1 MALGVGSIVTMK
13 SASVDI
19 PVATKGP
26 DFTPQPPKVG
36 KVLAVESGY
45 TVLWEDGIL
54 NTSLPA
60 AAFDDLYSVA
70 ANTRST
76 YWGKVV
82 SIDNESPNY
91 QYIVISMFRRG
102 AVGATEMAVVRALGS
117 RVWREVRCSQLAVV
131 AGR

>member
-13 SASVDI
+13 SASADL
-19 PVATKGP
+19 PVATNGP

-60 AAFDDLYSVA
+60 AGFDDLYSVSLGA
-70 ANTRST
+70 HTRS
-76 YWGKVV
+76 WGKIVA
-82 SIDNESPNY
+82 IDGESPDY
-91 QYIVISMFRRG
+91 QYLVVSMFRRG
-102 AVGATEMAVVRALGS
+102 GALATELAIVRALG
-117 RVWREVRCSQLAVV
+117 VAAWREVRVSELVVV
-131 AGR
+131 AGH